1 MLHFS
6 LMPNILL
13 KILIFVFLIVHLT
26 APGVQAQK
34 SKKQLEK
41 EKKEN
46 LKKLQQANEILKE
59 VSQEKKASISQ
70 LQVLKQK
77 SRLKE
82 QNISSIQ
89 TELGMLQSDIHHLEN
104 EQQTLANTLLRIKKE
119 YAAMVYAASKASVT
133 NQLIFLFA
141 AETFNQFLMRLQY
154 LRFYSEARRTQAL
167 QIQTMSLEMGRKQ
180 EELTGV
186 KQGKEVLLT
195 TEKQEKQQLES
206 LKESQKQVVSDLS
219 KREKELRQKI
229 EKHKAAVR
237 RLDEII
243 SRMVKAEIRRS
254 RKLAGP
260 AKPEKEEAATEQQM
274 VLTPEGKLIS
284 QSFSGNKARLSWPV
298 ENGFISSGFGRHEHP
313 VLKKVYVDNLGIDIS
328 TRAGEKVRSVFEGTV
343 GLVGEVPGM
352 EGKIVMIRHGE
363 YFTVYSGLR
372 NVRIS
377 AGDKVKNKQVIGEV
391 EKDDEEGA
399 VLQFQIWK
407 NSKKLNPQQWLAKD

>member
-1 MLHFS
+1 
-6 LMPNILL
+6 MPNSILKFFL
-13 KILIFVFLIVHLT
+13 FALLVFCSVCPRVH
-26 APGVQAQK
+26 AQK

-46 LKKLQQANEILKE
+46 LRKLQQANEILKE

-82 QNISSIQ
+82 QNIFSIQ
-89 TELGMLQSDIHHLEN
+89 SELGFLQSDIRNLEG
-104 EQQTLANTLLRIKKE
+104 EQVSLANTLIQIKKE

-154 LRFYSEARRTQAL
+154 LRFYSKARRTQAE
-167 QIQTMSLEMGRKQ
+167 QIQNLSLSLNKKQ
-180 EELTGV
+180 EQLTEV
-186 KQGKEVLLT
+186 KQGKEVLLS

-206 LKESQKQVVSDLS
+206 LKESQKQVVTALS

-237 RLDEII
+237 RLDDII
-243 SRMVKAEIRRS
+243 SSMVKAEIRKS
-254 RKLAGP
+254 RKIAGP
-260 AKPEKEEAATEQQM
+260 SKPEQENESTEQKM

-343 GLVGEVPGM
+343 GLVGQVPGM

-372 NVRIS
+372 NVRVS
-377 AGDKVKNKQVIGEV
+377 AGEKVKNKQILGEV
-391 EKDDEEGA
+391 ERDDEEGA
-399 VLQFQIWK
+399 ILQFQIWK

>member
-1 MLHFS
+1 
-6 LMPNILL
+6 MPNSILKFFL
-13 KILIFVFLIVHLT
+13 LALLVFCSVCPRVL
-26 APGVQAQK
+26 AQK

-46 LKKLQQANEILKE
+46 LRKLQQANEILKE